1 MITLPHTRPLPLLV
15 AFLAPF
21 ILHPSSFSAD
31 WLQFRGPNGGGV
43 STEAKAAGPQLKVAW
58 SVSLPGRGLS
68 SPIVVGDK
76 VFVTCASGPEQ
87 HSLHVFCFDAKSGK
101 TEWERVMRASGR
113 TMTQSKTNVAAPTPC
128 SDGERVFAQYSSN
141 DLFAFDLDGN
151 LQWLRGLTY
160 DYANASNSLGMAQS
174 LSVVGGTLIV
184 QSENDSESF
193 AAGLDVTTGVNR
205 WKIDRPKAANWTTAL
220 HLDTGGTKP
229 VVALQSSKGI
239 LGIEPSTGREVWNY
253 ADGAST
259 IPSSAMGGGI
269 LYAASHGI
277 TALRP
282 EGSSV
287 SQLWRNEKLNP
298 GTASPVIIGDA
309 IYVLNNAGVLIRAST
324 KNGDEAWKLR
334 LKGPFSGSPVA
345 AGKFIYIAGER
356 GDFQVVDTTA
366 KDGEVVCTVE
376 LKETILSTPAISNGA
391 VFIRSDGTLW
401 KLN

>member
-1 MITLPHTRPLPLLV
+1 MTTSSHSRYLTLLV
-15 AFLAPF
+15 AFLSSF

-31 WLQFRGPNGGGV
+31 WLQFRGPNGAGV
-43 STEAKAAGPQLKVAW
+43 STEAKAPGPQLKTAW

-87 HSLHVFCFDAKSGK
+87 QSLHVFCFDAKSGK
-101 TEWERVMRASGR
+101 AIWERVMHATGR
-113 TMTQSKTNVAAPTPC
+113 TMTQSKTCVAAPSPC
-128 SDGERVFAQYSSN
+128 SDGKLVFAQYSSN

-160 DYANASNSLGMAQS
+160 DYSNASNSLGMAQS
-174 LSVVGGTLIV
+174 LSVVGGTLVV

-193 AAGLDVTTGVNR
+193 AAGIDTTTGVNK

-220 HLDTGGTKP
+220 HVKAGAQQLVT
-229 VVALQSSKGI
+229 LQSSKGI
-239 LGIEPSTGREVWNY
+239 LALDPETGREAWNY

-259 IPSSAMGGGI
+259 IPSSTLNAGVI
-269 LYAASHGI
+269 YAVSHGI
-277 TALRP
+277 TALQP
-282 EGSSV
+282 DGNSI

-298 GTASPVIIGDA
+298 GTASPLVIGEA
-309 IYVLNNAGVLIRAST
+309 IYVVNGAGVLIRASI

-345 AGKFIYIAGER
+345 SGKYIYIAGER

-366 KDGEVVCTVE
+366 KDGEIVCTVE

-391 VFIRSDGTLW
+391 VYVRSDGKLW
-401 KLN
+401 KLE